1 MGQGGSMAAAKEICA
16 RFACITNKFRATAD
30 SHMQVMAASLMTE
43 QDVVLFV
50 SYSGATRDLMETL
63 RTAKANGAKII
74 LITHYEDSP
83 GAKLADIVL
92 LCGAQESPLD
102 SGSIPI
108 KVAVLYVGEV
118 LLLRYMLDDP
128 EHTNEAQD
136 RTSEAVA
143 IKLI

>member
-1 MGQGGSMAAAKEICA
+1 MNLSLIHILMGPE
-16 RFACITNKFRATAD
+16 
-30 SHMQVMAASLMTE
+30 
-43 QDVVLFV
+43 DVVLFI
-50 SYSGATRDLMETL
+50 SYSGATRDMLETL
-63 RTAKANGAKII
+63 RTAKASGAKII
-74 LITHYEDSP
+74 LLTHYEDSP
-83 GAKLADIVL
+83 GAAMADVVL
-92 LCGAQESPLD
+92 RCGAQESPLD